1 MVKSE
6 YGKVERAREGRAVVG
21 ENRKLAIAVEIGMA
35 GDSRGPPRDD
45 GSYKPYQS
53 THRRRTLQSV
63 PLPGE
68 ADPEILTTRSAPHPV
83 MVTGHR
89 EHIHI

>member
-6 YGKVERAREGRAVVG
+6 YGKVERAGEGRAVVG
-21 ENRKLAIAVEIGMA
+21 ENRKLAIAG
-35 GDSRGPPRDD
+35 GDRDGWRFTGPPWDD

-53 THRRRTLQSV
+53 AHRRRTLQSV

-68 ADPEILTTRSAPHPV
+68 ADPEILTTRS
-83 MVTGHR
+83 TLTEDGHWA
-89 EHIHI
+89 